1 LSAGDKSARSNYPA
15 NWPDDQFSRA
25 ALAAFEVYSRHR
37 DLIVGGWHWMIQG
50 EELPL
55 RGQVVVDMIEIV
67 GSVDDR

>member
-1 LSAGDKSARSNYPA
+1 M
-15 NWPDDQFSRA
+15 
-25 ALAAFEVYSRHR
+25 YSRHR